1 MQQRDIP
8 EGLIEQKQSELDDI
22 IAEAFGM
29 KDNVYFKYA
38 TEVMIPM
45 ITGNTDI
52 GMEQN
57 KEDEMYTKYATI
69 FYDYFADI
77 YEEQNRFVHIKMYTN
92 LKGGF
97 AALEL
102 KLTDNQC
109 GEKIQIEKSGDA
121 AEFYSVVYQKYN
133 DVFCRRMDS
142 YWFEENRFLILK
154 ASGKENW
161 HEANAY
167 MDIAE
172 VTARIL
178 SE

>member
-1 MQQRDIP
+1 
-8 EGLIEQKQSELDDI
+8 
-22 IAEAFGM
+22 
-29 KDNVYFKYA
+29 
-38 TEVMIPM
+38 
-45 ITGNTDI
+45 
-52 GMEQN
+52 
-57 KEDEMYTKYATI
+57 
-69 FYDYFADI
+69 
-77 YEEQNRFVHIKMYTN
+77 MYTN